1 MCGIKERA
9 RAGQS
14 QISALLSVAPHLG
27 QITHS
32 IKKKKKKTQKSS
44 VSSSPDLPHR
54 VVRIN

>member
-32 IKKKKKKTQKSS
+32 IKKKKKTQKSS

>member
-14 QISALLSVAPHLG
+14 QISALLSVASHLG

-32 IKKKKKKTQKSS
+32 IKKKKKKLKHP
-44 VSSSPDLPHR
+44 VSSSPDLPHS